1 MSRRMMMLGVALF
14 ATQIAAGCCTQR
26 AYVFPRL
33 HCGATGACAAPMVP
47 YSPVIR
53 GPLLPRPLLYG
64 APIAS
69 TPAYGG
75 GGYADPSCSSCGSS
89 PNVVSSAPRM
99 GGAPIYT
106 MGGPSYSGGVPHD
119 SVLLPQPTVI
129 PPGTPKVEAT
139 TEPKQMPK

>member
-1 MSRRMMMLGVALF
+1 MSRRMLLMGVALF

-26 AYVFPRL
+26 AYLFPRL
-33 HCGATGACAAPMVP
+33 HCGAACAPPMVP

-64 APIAS
+64 APIAA
-69 TPAYGG
+69 TPAYG
-75 GGYADPSCSSCGSS
+75 DPSCSSCSSS
-89 PNVVSSAPRM
+89 PGMAAAPRPM
-99 GGAPIYT
+99 NGPIYT
-106 MGGPSYSGGVPHD
+106 MGGPGYSAGVPHD

-139 TEPKQMPK
+139 TDPKPMPK